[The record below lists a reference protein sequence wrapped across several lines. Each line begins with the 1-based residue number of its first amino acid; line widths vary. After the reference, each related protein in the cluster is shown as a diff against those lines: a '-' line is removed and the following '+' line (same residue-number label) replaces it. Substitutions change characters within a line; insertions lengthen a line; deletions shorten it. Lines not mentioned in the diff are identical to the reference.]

1 MLCSSPWS
9 QRHNF
14 TKLDLSSSSPPEG
27 ANSSEMELQ
36 TLEETMEEDKW
47 REGQNSR
54 EQQTERTRESTYHT
68 DPELL
73 LMDNVQVFV

>member
-1 MLCSSPWS
+1 M
-9 QRHNF
+9 
-14 TKLDLSSSSPPEG
+14 LDLSSSSSPEG
-27 ANSSEMELQ
+27 ADSSEMELQ
-36 TLEETMEEDKW
+36 TVEETMEEDKW